1 MAAKAKGKK
10 AAARIN
16 KLRDAINEHNYRYYV
31 LDAPVISDAEY
42 DRLFRE
48 LQDLEK
54 QHPELITPDSPTQRV
69 GAKPAEGFAEV
80 RHDIPMLSLENAFD
94 EDEMRS
100 FDRRVRERL
109 GEKHIDYMAETKLD
123 GLAIS
128 ILYENGS
135 LMRAATRGDGTTG
148 EDVTHNVRT
157 IKSIP
162 LKLHGR
168 TCPRALEVRGEVF
181 MGKAGFVAMN
191 KRQEQEGGKLFANP
205 RNAAAGSLRQLD
217 PAVTKDR
224 PLQFFAYGVGR
235 IDSNVS
241 LKTQADTLEHLR
253 DWGVPVSRD
262 SRVVA
267 GVEECLAYYN
277 KLSGR
282 RADLPYQIDGIVYK
296 VNNLAWQERLGTV
309 SRAPRWAIAY
319 KFPPEEEVTRVQDI
333 EVQVGRTGALTPVAR
348 LEAVSVGG
356 VTVTNATLH
365 NEEEVHRKDVRVGD
379 TVVVRRAGDV
389 IPEVVRVLKEKRP
402 KHTRPFAMP
411 KTCPVCGSAAVREEE
426 EAIMRCTGGI
436 YCPAQCIRSIL
447 HFASRRAMDIEGLG
461 EKLVE
466 QLYEKKYVRN
476 LADLYDLSREQLA
489 ELERMGEKSAA
500 NLLAALEKSKATRL
514 DRFLYGLG
522 IREVGEATAM
532 ALAVHFGSMD
542 KIRRASQEELMAVP
556 DVGPVVAGHV
566 HEFFKEPHNNQVI
579 KRLVASGVHWDEFTV
594 AANRPLDGKTF
605 VLTGTLSAMTRDE
618 AKQHLLA
625 LGARVSGSVS
635 RNTDYVVAGESPGSK
650 LARAR
655 DLGVKVLDEAAFMK
669 LLKKR

>member
-1 MAAKAKGKK
+1 
-10 AAARIN
+10 
-16 KLRDAINEHNYRYYV
+16 
-31 LDAPVISDAEY
+31 
-42 DRLFRE
+42 
-48 LQDLEK
+48 
-54 QHPELITPDSPTQRV
+54 
-69 GAKPAEGFAEV
+69 
-80 RHDIPMLSLENAFD
+80 
-94 EDEMRS
+94 
-100 FDRRVRERL
+100 
-109 GEKHIDYMAETKLD
+109 
-123 GLAIS
+123 
-128 ILYENGS
+128 
-135 LMRAATRGDGTTG
+135 
-148 EDVTHNVRT
+148 
-157 IKSIP
+157 
-162 LKLHGR
+162 
-168 TCPRALEVRGEVF
+168 
-181 MGKAGFVAMN
+181 
-191 KRQEQEGGKLFANP
+191 
-205 RNAAAGSLRQLD
+205 
-217 PAVTKDR
+217 
-224 PLQFFAYGVGR
+224 
-235 IDSNVS
+235 
-241 LKTQADTLEHLR
+241 
-253 DWGVPVSRD
+253 
-262 SRVVA
+262 
-267 GVEECLAYYN
+267 
-277 KLSGR
+277 
-282 RADLPYQIDGIVYK
+282 
-296 VNNLAWQERLGTV
+296 
-309 SRAPRWAIAY
+309 
-319 KFPPEEEVTRVQDI
+319 
-333 EVQVGRTGALTPVAR
+333 
-348 LEAVSVGG
+348 
-356 VTVTNATLH
+356 
-365 NEEEVHRKDVRVGD
+365 
-379 TVVVRRAGDV
+379 
-389 IPEVVRVLKEKRP
+389 
-402 KHTRPFAMP
+402 
-411 KTCPVCGSAAVREEE
+411 
-426 EAIMRCTGGI
+426 MRCTGGI